1 MREPGAW
8 GRRRRG
14 GPPGTQHGGMTRL
27 LHDLVDLVLPVT
39 CAGCGAPGRA
49 LCPACLRRWSGPPRR
64 CEHAAGRL
72 DRLDGTVL
80 PVWALAVGT
89 GVVRS
94 AVVAWKDRGRADVSP
109 WFAAVVRRAAPAV
122 AAASP
127 PGRWVVV
134 PAPASRA
141 GAARRGEDLVAGL
154 AGALAAGFADAVPPG
169 SGTHRDAAAGGATSG
184 PGPAGWFPGGPGSA
198 GRSLGLAGRSPGAP
212 GVPVLPALR
221 LRRGGADQV
230 GLGVRGR
237 AANLAGR
244 VRVRTGA
251 RTALAGVD
259 VMLVDDVLTT
269 GATLAACRA
278 ALEREGARPRGAVVL
293 AVTPPPGAPPSWLEP
308 ATAPG

>member
-1 MREPGAW
+1 
-8 GRRRRG
+8 
-14 GPPGTQHGGMTRL
+14 MTRL

-39 CAGCGAPGRA
+39 CAGCAAPGRA
-49 LCPACLRRWSGPPRR
+49 LCPACLQRWSGPPRR

-109 WFAAVVRRAAPAV
+109 WFAAVVRRAGPAV
-122 AAASP
+122 AAALP

-154 AGALAAGFADAVPPG
+154 AGALAAGLGDVVP
-169 SGTHRDAAAGGATSG
+169 G
-184 PGPAGWFPGGPGSA
+184 PGPHPGDGRAAGSTTGPDRAARGP
-198 GRSLGLAGRSPGAP
+198 RVTP
-212 GVPVLPALR
+212 VPVLPALR

-244 VRVRTGA
+244 VRVRPGA
-251 RTALAGVD
+251 RAALAGAD
-259 VMLVDDVLTT
+259 VLLVDDVLTT

>member
-1 MREPGAW
+1 
-8 GRRRRG
+8 
-14 GPPGTQHGGMTRL
+14 MTRL

-39 CAGCGAPGRA
+39 CAGCARPGRA
-49 LCPACLRRWSGPPRR
+49 LCPACLHRWSGPPRR

-80 PVWALAVGT
+80 PVWALAVGAGT
-89 GVVRS
+89 VRR
-94 AVVAWKDRGRADVSP
+94 AVVAWKDGGRADVSP
-109 WFAAVVRRAAPAV
+109 WFAAVVRRAAPVLVAEV
-122 AAASP
+122 AAARAAPPASGVPGPPGAPRVALRGVVPP
-127 PGRWVVV
+127 PGRLVVV

-154 AGALAAGFADAVPPG
+154 AGALAAGLADAVPAVP
-169 SGTHRDAAAGGATSG
+169 TRPAVPTPRVRVPAA
-184 PGPAGWFPGGPGSA
+184 
-198 GRSLGLAGRSPGAP
+198 
-212 GVPVLPALR
+212 VPVVPALR
-221 LRRGGADQV
+221 LARGGADQV

-244 VRVRTGA
+244 VRVHPRA
-251 RTALAGVD
+251 RAALAGAD
-259 VMLVDDVLTT
+259 VLLVDDVLTT

-308 ATAPG
+308 TTAPG